1 MVAVGDA
8 LGANIILED
17 APGVVKARAADGIG
31 AGNAI
36 VTRGQALSASP
47 VRGGHGA
54 AAVKAVKTKN
64 F

>member
-1 MVAVGDA
+1 MVAVGAA
-8 LGANIILED
+8 LGAGIILED
-17 APGVVKARAADGIG
+17 APGAVKAPAADGIG

-36 VTRGQALSASP
+36 VTRGRALSASP
-47 VRGGHGA
+47 VLGAHVA